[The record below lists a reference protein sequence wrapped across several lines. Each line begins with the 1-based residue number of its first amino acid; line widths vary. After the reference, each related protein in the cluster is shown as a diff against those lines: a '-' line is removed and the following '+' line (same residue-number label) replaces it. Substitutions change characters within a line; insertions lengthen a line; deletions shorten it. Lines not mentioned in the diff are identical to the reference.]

1 MGRVSDT
8 GRLPR
13 AQPRSAHLAS
23 RRRYRYAVGFGV
35 ALSCARFAWQSASH
49 IAVRHYYRAA
59 RRGEAGSRVKV
70 YEVDGPL
77 FFASAMPF
85 IKQARDHRSHPWRVS
100 RQHAL
105 RVSTSRRSLRRTRR
119 ARGGYPPKRRAQT

>member
-1 MGRVSDT
+1 M
-8 GRLPR
+8 
-13 AQPRSAHLAS
+13 
-23 RRRYRYAVGFGV
+23 GFGV
-35 ALSCARFAWQSASH
+35 ALSCARFAWQSAAH

-85 IKQARDHRSHPWRVS
+85 IKQARGASPSRDPSPSHTAIPYPSRDAHPSHSYRS
-100 RQHAL
+100 
-105 RVSTSRRSLRRTRR
+105 
-119 ARGGYPPKRRAQT
+119 